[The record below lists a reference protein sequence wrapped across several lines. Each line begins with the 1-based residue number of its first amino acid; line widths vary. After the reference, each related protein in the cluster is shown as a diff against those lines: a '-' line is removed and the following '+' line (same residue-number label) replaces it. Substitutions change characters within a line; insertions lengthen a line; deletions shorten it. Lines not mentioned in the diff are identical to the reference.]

1 MASEKEY
8 TIESILEDCK
18 VLQLSFIDADFF
30 PRNERIGSLSGL
42 DTFIPGDE
50 PSRIVWYRPFAPSSK
65 CEQFCRSNVQ
75 ICQSKLFLDAN
86 SPLWTVL
93 NLLAT
98 NHSCLLRLFEKNVI
112 NDRGVYCV
120 TLHVNGQPRNVVIDD
135 VFPCDGE
142 TGLPICNASAGCVD
156 AWPSLVE
163 KALAKV
169 HGSFAAV
176 YALSLTTLLEEI
188 FGCPISSHKA
198 TAMAPADIWNAC
210 KKTID
215 RNALVFAATRP
226 GLLEEH
232 TVLLCAVTA
241 TADIGGE
248 KVMRVTATTGSV
260 TVPWQSAWAPGG
272 ERCSEKNLA
281 ILNGFVKHD
290 PSITQDEIEDEEE
303 RSVWLAADDFSKHFD
318 IISVVHSD
326 REWFFVNIDTSFT
339 AVQNVYAIEISEP
352 ADIIF
357 STKQTVQN
365 AVGTRLCIVGSE
377 RPYIPYGGGK
387 EAFVASCLNGTE
399 RVSLPAGT
407 FFVMVEVYGQHASK
421 LPSDVTISLASTSN
435 TIELSGV
442 TYDDGKGPEW
452 SFVLPEFE
460 KKNGVCAGCKQALSG
475 AIFTLQGNM
484 RYHSF
489 CFVCTDCGQAL
500 GTQIYLRD
508 GNLVCCNCIK
518 K

>member
-1 MASEKEY
+1 MEKEY
-8 TIESILEDCK
+8 TIQSVLEDCK
-18 VLQLSFIDADFF
+18 ILNLSFIDADFL
-30 PRNERIGSLSGL
+30 PRTENIGSLVGI
-42 DTFIPGDE
+42 DTFLPGDE

-75 ICQSKLFLDAN
+75 ISQSKMFIEAN

-98 NHSCLLRLFEKNVI
+98 NHPCLMRLFENNVP
-112 NDRGVYCV
+112 NDRGVYAV
-120 TLHVNGQPRNVVIDD
+120 TLHVNGSPQQVVIDD

-142 TGLPICNASAGCVD
+142 TGLPICNACACCID

-176 YALSLTTLLEEI
+176 YALSLTTLLEEV

-198 TAMAPADIWNAC
+198 TALPPEEIWMAC
-210 KKTID
+210 KKSID
-215 RNALVFAATRP
+215 RGTLTFAATRP

-232 TVLLCAVTA
+232 AVLLCAVTA
-241 TADIGGE
+241 TAELEGE
-248 KVMRVTATTGSV
+248 HLMRMTATTGTV
-260 TVPWQSAWAPGG
+260 VVPWQSQWAPGG
-272 ERCSEKNLA
+272 ERCNEKNLQ
-281 ILNGFVKHD
+281 ILNGFIKHD
-290 PSITQDEIEDEEE
+290 PTVTKDEVEEEEE
-303 RSVWLAADDFSKHFD
+303 RSVWLAATDFSKHFD
-318 IISVVHSD
+318 IVSVVHSD
-326 REWFFVNIDTSFT
+326 REWYFVNIDTSFT
-339 AVQNVYAIEISEP
+339 SVQNVYVIEISEP

-357 STKQTVQN
+357 STKQNPLHT
-365 AVGTRLCIVGSE
+365 VGTRLCIVGSE

-387 EAFVASCLNGTE
+387 EAFVASSINGTE
-399 RVSLPAGT
+399 RVSLPAGSY
-407 FFVMVEVYGQHASK
+407 FIMVEVYGQHASK
-421 LPSDVTISLASTSN
+421 LPADVTISLACTSN
-435 TIELSGV
+435 TVELSGV
-442 TYDDGKGPEW
+442 SYDDGKGPEW
-452 SFVLPEFE
+452 SFVLPEFK
-460 KKNGVCAGCKQALSG
+460 KKNGECAACKQALSG

-500 GTQIYLRD
+500 GTQIFLRD
-508 GNLVCCNCIK
+508 GNLVCGACVK